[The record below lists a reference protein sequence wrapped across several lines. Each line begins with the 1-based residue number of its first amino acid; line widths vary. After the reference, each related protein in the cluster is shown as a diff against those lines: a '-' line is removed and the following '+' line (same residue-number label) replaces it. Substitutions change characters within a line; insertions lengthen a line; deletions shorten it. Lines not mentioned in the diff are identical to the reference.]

1 MRKLTPVGLFAAALT
16 CGAGVALAASL
27 HAHGLGNWKAVAILC
42 VIALVA
48 EGRAMR
54 ISTALE
60 LTVSFIPMVLA
71 AVLFGPGAGALVG
84 LAAML
89 GDRDSP
95 RVKWIVYA
103 ADRTLA
109 GAAAGAVALAVEQ
122 SLGNSTLL
130 EVLAAT
136 VAAAFAMAAVD
147 AGVNITAGVLR
158 KRVTPTEHWRLL
170 RGTLTLTLT
179 LYTPLTA
186 LYAYAYLQAGMIV
199 LAFFAIPLLAAHLSH
214 SLFARQAQL
223 IEDLTAANTRLE
235 TANAR
240 LHRVNLSFAA
250 SMVRV
255 LEARDQ
261 YTAGHSL
268 AVAHYAR
275 DIATEI
281 GLPPS
286 EIDLVYLIGLV
297 HDIGKIGLRAE
308 VLQKAAALND
318 EEWAEMRR
326 HSEIG
331 ETILLEVEDYAEVAQ
346 IVRSHHE
353 RVDGAGYPDGLS
365 RERIPTLARV
375 IAVGDAYN
383 AMTSDRP
390 YRKAMAPDVAITQL
404 VNGRGTQ
411 FEPDL
416 VDAFV
421 RVLERESESYR
432 LGVHADFSLDS
443 LQHQQQVP
451 AQIPQAP
458 GQLPGHAAVA

>member
-1 MRKLTPVGLFAAALT
+1 
-16 CGAGVALAASL
+16 
-27 HAHGLGNWKAVAILC
+27 
-42 VIALVA
+42 
-48 EGRAMR
+48 MR
-54 ISTALE
+54 ISAALE

-89 GDRDSP
+89 GDRHSP
-95 RVKWIVYA
+95 RLKWVVYA

-109 GAAAGAVALAVEQ
+109 GAAAGMVALAVER
-122 SLGNSTLL
+122 SLGSSTLL

-136 VAAAFAMAAVD
+136 VAAAFVMTCVDAVISAAV
-147 AGVNITAGVLR
+147 GMLR
-158 KRVTPTEHWRLL
+158 RTMTPAELWRAV
-170 RGTLTLTLT
+170 RATIILTMT

-186 LYAYAYLQAGMIV
+186 LYAYAYFQAGLIV

-235 TANAR
+235 AANAR
-240 LHRVNLSFAA
+240 LHRINLSFAA

-275 DIATEI
+275 DIAAEV

-286 EIDLVYLIGLV
+286 EIDLVYRIGLV

-353 RVDGAGYPDGLS
+353 RVDGAGYPDGLT
-365 RERIPTLARV
+365 RDRIPVLARV
-375 IAVGDAYN
+375 IAVADAYN

-390 YRKAMAPDVAITQL
+390 YRKAMAPQVAITQL

-411 FEPDL
+411 FEPGL

-432 LGVHADFSLDS
+432 LGVHEDFSLDS
-443 LQHQQQVP
+443 LQHQQQLPVE
-451 AQIPQAP
+451 ITPQAP

>member
-1 MRKLTPVGLFAAALT
+1 MRKLTPVGLFAAVLT

-27 HAHGLGNWKAVAILC
+27 HTHGLGNWKALAILC
-42 VIALVA
+42 GIALIA
-48 EGRAMR
+48 ESRPMR
-54 ISTALE
+54 ISPALE

-84 LAAML
+84 LSAML
-89 GDRDSP
+89 GTREGP
-95 RVKWIVYA
+95 RLKWVVYA
-103 ADRTLA
+103 SDRTLA
-109 GAAAGAVALAVEQ
+109 GAAGGAVAFAIER
-122 SLGNSTLL
+122 SLGASTLL
-130 EVLAAT
+130 DVLVAT
-136 VAAAFAMAAVD
+136 VGASVAMAAVD
-147 AGVNITAGVLR
+147 QTISITVGMLR
-158 KRVTPTEHWRLL
+158 QRIGLREAWRLL
-170 RGTLTLTLT
+170 RGTMTLTLT

-186 LYAYAYLQAGMIV
+186 LYAYAYMQAGMIV

-223 IEDLTAANTRLE
+223 IEELTAANTRLE
-235 TANAR
+235 AANAR
-240 LHRVNLSFAA
+240 LYRVNLSFAA

-275 DIATEI
+275 DIASEI
-281 GLPPS
+281 GLPAS
-286 EIDLVYLIGLV
+286 EVDLVYLIGLV

-365 RERIPTLARV
+365 RDRIPVLARV
-375 IAVGDAYN
+375 IAVADAYN

-390 YRKAMAPDVAITQL
+390 YRKAMAPEVAITQL

-411 FEPDL
+411 FEPNL

-432 LGVHADFSLDS
+432 CGVHESFSLDS
-443 LQHQQQVP
+443 LHHGQQVP
-451 AQIPQAP
+451 AQIQPQGP
-458 GQLPGHAAVA
+458 QQLPGHVAA